1 MTREKLA
8 AMMAMAT
15 AVLLLL
21 ALPAGSTG
29 GAQPEAGGLGA
40 PVAAAEVAAEAAAAA
55 EPVTGGP
62 GELLARL
69 ADNIDTIDEIFEPAA
84 EAARSNTTR
93 TEEASFGNAGPVT
106 GPKREP
112 KGGWCLDDRQ
122 KKTWCPQAC
131 LSCWKRDHAKTW
143 LETGDDEHLGHV
155 RLVHAL
161 DRKEQAVARLRRE
174 MQGLRNSTVAMEISA
189 AELAAKLAGKQLWVD
204 VMSELEK
211 VAGLALRELDSMAA
225 DGHPEHAAALP
236 GGTEQLKDV
245 LQAVQYSVMLAERAR
260 VALSGNAIELV
271 ELEVLPCDGAWSEWS
286 SCTNATA
293 AERTCCTPCPKYAK
307 KKTKQG
313 GVQSKEKKTGKPR
326 TFDRDTEGE
335 PPSSKALPIMAQQ
348 EDSPP
353 TSNDGG
359 SETSA
364 TEQPSGES
372 AAAILREVGVLGRN
386 TEHEGGDV
394 YQELLAVGAGHISR
408 RDWGRAIKVYR
419 KAVAVR
425 PEVADAHIALG
436 GALFDSAHYAEAAHS
451 FLEATERTPGGS
463 EKWAAATS
471 AAFEA
476 LRQTVGRSHGR
487 SNKPEWW
494 DDEGLKALSARVV
507 NAAPSLEVA
516 NRMRAVVL
524 SGLCSGA
531 WEARP
536 RSATELRLA
545 ALHFERCA
553 ELSPCKPAG
562 PWKTTLASYAQ
573 WCISRANAM

>member
-1 MTREKLA
+1 MRSADFPSLCRH
-8 AMMAMAT
+8 AT
-15 AVLLLL
+15 AIHKGKQVVVISRPTPTRHQASAGF
-21 ALPAGSTG
+21 ALPASTPPG
-29 GAQPEAGGLGA
+29 PKVRSEQELQPRAAGNLT
-40 PVAAAEVAAEAAAAA
+40 EQNRRIAAAA
-55 EPVTGGP
+55 EATW
-62 GELLARL
+62 RQ
-69 ADNIDTIDEIFEPAA
+69 AA
-84 EAARSNTTR
+84 EARKRA
-93 TEEASFGNAGPVT
+93 EEAARQRADQMAYELIMEEENN
-106 GPKREP
+106 PKKSGVE
-112 KGGWCLDDRQ
+112 
-122 KKTWCPQAC
+122 
-131 LSCWKRDHAKTW
+131 
-143 LETGDDEHLGHV
+143 
-155 RLVHAL
+155 
-161 DRKEQAVARLRRE
+161 
-174 MQGLRNSTVAMEISA
+174 
-189 AELAAKLAGKQLWVD
+189 
-204 VMSELEK
+204 EK
-211 VAGLALRELDSMAA
+211 
-225 DGHPEHAAALP
+225 
-236 GGTEQLKDV
+236 
-245 LQAVQYSVMLAERAR
+245 
-260 VALSGNAIELV
+260 N
-271 ELEVLPCDGAWSEWS
+271 
-286 SCTNATA
+286 
-293 AERTCCTPCPKYAK
+293 AK

-372 AAAILREVGVLGRN
+372 AAPILREVGVLGRN